1 MNNCPSHVD
10 TNYYSTKYG
19 IPNNKKDVIEHY
31 IKKGKQSGH
40 FPNSETEIF
49 YCRMINFDPSYY
61 KRKYSLH
68 HNDNDSLMRH
78 WKFYGHKKGYHVN
91 RCEEVGKHA
100 QFLCNCKIKNNS
112 IHLMT
117 IINDSES
124 YMTEST
130 QSTESEST
138 ESESTESTILS
149 TGTDSV
155 ENFNSESVNDDY
167 QFNGHTK
174 KISDSESEHGSL
186 ASTASTLCG
195 TFSETITDE
204 TITDPTSDEKTKRNQ
219 TISSLSSEC
228 PSVPNSEDFITSGS
242 GSGSESGFGSGSG
255 SGSSISKECDCSE
268 CQMLIG
274 QKIKNENTFF
284 DAKKTKTNIQRI
296 QINKPSNMENKIM
309 ELKIIG
315 LDDRRKKNPIQH
327 NQSQLLYQQNQT
339 QSQSQPSYQQ
349 SQQIDLKQKQNQNY
363 SEEKEWKK
371 ETSINVSVGTY
382 ICTNNKS
389 QTNTSTDDPDNDSF
403 GEYMDDSYQK
413 VSSMCNGIKLDQSKD
428 HDKGT
433 TLAKD
438 PLVKETMIE
447 DTMIKET
454 MIKETMIEETMIK
467 ETIHENQC
475 NYVKSYYPTLE
486 IGLNTLDTETSF
498 REKIARDEARLCKIQ
513 DNIKNY
519 AMINPE
525 PYNIVSEKAI
535 FDNHMENVC
544 QNITNIKN
552 YLHMCQIHLD
562 TYIIIFKQ
570 AYQCITNICNAGN
583 NYMGYNAAR
592 IRLSNMLKEAE
603 NISNS
608 SYYNDLPIFF
618 TNRSIKSNG
627 STKGYGSTKS
637 PSFIK
642 FPLLISMSDNVNDIL
657 AKTIGDDHVYF
668 KVRLMRVSVRCLKLE
683 KYCFPALN
691 RGDKITAHT
700 SPIPPCDCP
709 VGKIPDRNMYTDQD
723 LIKCWDIG
731 YHLKVFENAMYKI
744 TMTNEILNNYHKL
757 IEIKEELCY
766 KIKLANLKN

>member
-19 IPNNKKDVIEHY
+19 IANNKKDVIEHY

-91 RCEEVGKHA
+91 RCEEIGKHA

-112 IHLMT
+112 IHRMT

-130 QSTESEST
+130 QSTESESI
-138 ESESTESTILS
+138 EFESTESTILS
-149 TGTDSV
+149 TGIDSV
-155 ENFNSESVNDDY
+155 ENFNNESVNDDY
-167 QFNGHTK
+167 QFNGRTK
-174 KISDSESEHGSL
+174 KILDSDSESEHGSL
-186 ASTASTLCG
+186 DSTVCG

-204 TITDPTSDEKTKRNQ
+204 TIADSASDEKTKRNQ
-219 TISSLSSEC
+219 IISSLSSEC

-242 GSGSESGFGSGSG
+242 ESGSG

-268 CQMLIG
+268 CQTLIG

-284 DAKKTKTNIQRI
+284 DAKKTKMNIQRI

-315 LDDRRKKNPIQH
+315 LDDRRKKNPIQYDQPQLCKS
-327 NQSQLLYQQNQT
+327 QSQSQYQQNQQNQP

-349 SQQIDLKQKQNQNY
+349 SQSLPKCIEQINLKQNQNH

-371 ETSINVSVGTY
+371 ETNVNVSIGTDT
-382 ICTNNKS
+382 CTNNES

-413 VSSMCNGIKLDQSKD
+413 VSSMSNGIRLDRGQNL
-428 HDKGT
+428 DKET

-438 PLVKETMIE
+438 SLVKETMIE
-447 DTMIKET
+447 DTMIKD
-454 MIKETMIEETMIK
+454 TMIEETMIG
-467 ETIHENQC
+467 ETMQEDQC

-486 IGLNTLDTETSF
+486 IGLNTVDTETSF

-513 DNIKNY
+513 DKIKNY

-570 AYQCITNICNAGN
+570 AYQCITNICNVGN

-592 IRLSNMLKEAE
+592 IKLSNMLKEAE

-627 STKGYGSTKS
+627 IKGNGSTKS

-709 VGKIPDRNMYTDQD
+709 VGKIPDRNMYTDQN
-723 LIKCWDIG
+723 LIKCWDIC